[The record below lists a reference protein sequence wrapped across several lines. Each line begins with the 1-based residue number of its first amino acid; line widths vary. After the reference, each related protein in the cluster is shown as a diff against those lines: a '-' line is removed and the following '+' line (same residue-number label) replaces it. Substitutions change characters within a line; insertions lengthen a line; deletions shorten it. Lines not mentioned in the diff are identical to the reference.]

1 MQTLEELGIAPLA
14 NRGSRQISGG
24 ERQLMLLARALV
36 QDARVLIMDEPTANL
51 DYGNSFRVMERIEQL
66 GAGGYTV
73 LFSTH
78 EPNHA
83 FRYATRALAM
93 KGGSLLGDGAPGNVL
108 TEPLL
113 SALYGVEV
121 AVRRVKVGT
130 QEYAVSIPSRKPADP
145 SAQ

>member
-1 MQTLEELGIAPLA
+1 
-14 NRGSRQISGG
+14 
-24 ERQLMLLARALV
+24 MLLARALV

-121 AVRRVKVGT
+121 AVRHVSVGA
-130 QEYAVSIPSRKPADP
+130 QDFAISVPCRSISPEI
-145 SAQ
+145 

>member
-1 MQTLEELGIAPLA
+1 M
-14 NRGSRQISGG
+14 
-24 ERQLMLLARALV
+24 RA
-36 QDARVLIMDEPTANL
+36 
-51 DYGNSFRVMERIEQL
+51 F
-66 GAGGYTV
+66 
-73 LFSTH
+73 FSTH